1 MSYSFITPK
10 PKPIFSLF
18 SKLWIGFIGFSILLM
33 VVFDLFIV
41 FGINSDK
48 KEIQQLS
55 QNQAQYEQSI
65 ETTQEKIAYV
75 RHQKTAAETVYASNM
90 VLKDSM
96 QNLFDLVPD
105 QITLSRIIMEKNRLV
120 LYGKTPSKETF
131 NFLLASPLRSIF
143 HGSNTVFYLN
153 EEGWYR
159 FVSTN
164 TITTSDGFSE

>member
-1 MSYSFITPK
+1 MSYSFIAPK
-10 PKPIFSLF
+10 PKPLLSLF
-18 SKLWIGFIGFSILLM
+18 SKLWIGFISISLLLM
-33 VVFDLFIV
+33 IVFDIFVVL
-41 FGINSDK
+41 GTKSDA
-48 KEIQQLS
+48 KEIKIL
-55 QNQAQYEQSI
+55 AQKQIEYERNI
-65 ETTQEKIAYV
+65 ESTDEKIAHV
-75 RHQKTAAETVYASNM
+75 RHQKAAAETVYASNM

-120 LYGKTPSKETF
+120 LYGQTPSKETY

-164 TITTSDGFSE
+164 TITSSDGFSE

>member
-1 MSYSFITPK
+1 MSYSFIAPK
-10 PKPIFSLF
+10 PKPLFSLF
-18 SKLWIGFIGFSILLM
+18 SKLWIGFIGFCVLLM
-33 VVFDLFIV
+33 IAFDIFVVI
-41 FGINSDK
+41 GTKSDAS
-48 KEIQQLS
+48 EIKTLAQS
-55 QNQAQYEQSI
+55 QIEYEHAI
-65 ETTQEKIAYV
+65 EVADEHIAHV
-75 RHQKTAAETVYASNM
+75 RHQKKAAETVYASNM

-105 QITLSRIIMEKNRLV
+105 QITLSRIVMEKNRLV
-120 LYGKTPSKETF
+120 LYGQTPSKETF

-164 TITTSDGFSE
+164 TITSSDGFSE

>member
-1 MSYSFITPK
+1 MSYSFIAPK

-18 SKLWIGFIGFSILLM
+18 SKVWIGFIGFSVLLM
-33 VVFDLFIV
+33 VVFDIFVVL
-41 FGINSDK
+41 GTSSNT
-48 KEIQQLS
+48 KEIKTHI
-55 QNQAQYEQSI
+55 QNQDRYEQSI
-65 ETTQEKIAYV
+65 HSTEEQIDYV
-75 RHQKTAAETVYASNM
+75 LHQKAAAETVYASNM

-105 QITLSRIIMEKNRLV
+105 QITLSRVIMEKNRLV
-120 LYGKTPSKETF
+120 LYGQTPSKETF

-164 TITTSDGFSE
+164 TITSSDGFSE